1 MDPSASSP
9 IGLNLEPMSGVGG
22 AAYSDPHGFLEEMT
36 PNMCSVILIN
46 FKANL
51 LQGFSQSFRGRAK
64 LHLDCPKTNML
75 VTLRKSTFF
84 CFVCFVLGPCQFT
97 LSSLDGEA
105 HAAQEALSRFPGL
118 TRLDSSNS
126 ITVNVPGSHM
136 KDRLDPK
143 HYGAIPQKLAQR
155 KAELKSMEIEDRA
168 IKDSI
173 IYMSGLQ
180 FDDMKMRLVE
190 LHNALKVYV
199 EARVFR
205 LSGKGSAFTGLL
217 PKTNLE
223 GPNASSH
230 GSRTTQFPKEEPSPE
245 TGSQR
250 RKSARKSKIIEL
262 IGNTLPFDKF
272 SSRIIAHQENHGG
285 VSTTGQTGVQ
295 DSLGGSGTQLG
306 KMVMHSGRVRGELA
320 GDELIVRGIWMMKAY
335 EFGTPWRK
343 GSLNLGPGAL
353 ELPPRQKESLSR
365 IFYEPTI
372 FWETTFIPMDYSLQI
387 SLKALHPKYHSA
399 IVYLAVRATIN
410 AAPLELSQALMRTPD
425 MDHRGNYKSHSVVDL
440 IAELTKFFQEPLV
453 RELSD
458 ETMIDREQI
467 PTIFP
472 KQMQY
477 MRSYLRFF
485 HKQYEN
491 PAGFKYSIKDTA
503 FIKMGQGRSSK
514 NASLRQWIRDVPLIL
529 FPHVGWRDRL
539 GLQRSPNIKYNL
551 WMCEHSNF

>member
-1 MDPSASSP
+1 
-9 IGLNLEPMSGVGG
+9 MSGVG

-36 PNMCSVILIN
+36 PNMYSVILIN

-223 GPNASSH
+223 GPKYAPTLVPLHSSASSH

-320 GDELIVRGIWMMKAY
+320 GDELSI
-335 EFGTPWRK
+335 
-343 GSLNLGPGAL
+343 
-353 ELPPRQKESLSR
+353 KESLSR

-372 FWETTFIPMDYSLQI
+372 FWETTFIPMDYSLQ
-387 SLKALHPKYHSA
+387 
-399 IVYLAVRATIN
+399 
-410 AAPLELSQALMRTPD
+410 M
-425 MDHRGNYKSHSVVDL
+425 
-440 IAELTKFFQEPLV
+440 
-453 RELSD
+453 
-458 ETMIDREQI
+458 
-467 PTIFP
+467 
-472 KQMQY
+472 
-477 MRSYLRFF
+477 
-485 HKQYEN
+485 
-491 PAGFKYSIKDTA
+491 
-503 FIKMGQGRSSK
+503 
-514 NASLRQWIRDVPLIL
+514 
-529 FPHVGWRDRL
+529 
-539 GLQRSPNIKYNL
+539 
-551 WMCEHSNF
+551 